1 MDIQNDKVLI
11 QLVRDIAEVKAMI
24 QNYADIE
31 LRVRELEKARWKS
44 AWLTGVLSS
53 AITASVVALIVR
65 LVTPG
70 A

>member
-1 MDIQNDKVLI
+1 MDTGTDKYLI
-11 QLVRDIAEVKAMI
+11 QVVRDIAELKAMV

-44 AWLTGVLSS
+44 AFITSVISS
-53 AITASVVALIVR
+53 AMSASAVALIIR
-65 LVTPG
+65 LVV

>member
-1 MDIQNDKVLI
+1 MESTDKYLI
-11 QLVRDIAEVKAMI
+11 QVVRDIAELKTMV

-44 AWLTGVLSS
+44 AFVTSIISS
-53 AITASVVALIVR
+53 ALSASVVALVIR
-65 LVTPG
+65 LVV

>member
-1 MDIQNDKVLI
+1 MDNSNDKILI
-11 QLVRDIAEVKAMI
+11 QLVRDIAEVKAMV

-44 AWLTGVLSS
+44 AWITGLLSAVIS
-53 AITASVVALIVR
+53 STAVALIIRV
-65 LVTPG
+65 VV